1 MPDFFDNITDWLLS
15 QALGDD
21 DISVTLGGL
30 AKRLQDGGIPI
41 ARISMGRSVLHPV
54 IALIDLEWNSDTGH
68 VQLQTVP
75 RKSLTLEFLEGTPFG
90 DMAFDGI
97 DRIVADLKDPVDVN
111 RYDMFQKFAN
121 DGLTGYVAFVRQ
133 FGREQAVFSE
143 LSENI
148 RGANVSFA
156 TRRFSGFSQSD
167 IDGLARLVSALAFAF
182 VSTMTDFSPKECWKH
197 ISAVSLANRC
207 WA

>member
-1 MPDFFDNITDWLLS
+1 MPDLFDNITDWLLN

-54 IALIDLEWNSDTGH
+54 IALINLEWSSDTGH
-68 VQLQTVP
+68 VQLQTVS
-75 RKSLTLEFLEGTPFG
+75 RKSVTPELLEGTPFG
-90 DMAFDGI
+90 DMAFDRL
-97 DRIVADLKDPVDVN
+97 DRIVADLKDPDDVN

-121 DGLTGYVAFVRQ
+121 DGLTGYVAFVRH
-133 FGREQAVFSE
+133 FGREQTIFSAIAE
-143 LSENI
+143 KF

-156 TRRFSGFSQSD
+156 TRRFAGFSQSD
-167 IDGLARLVSALAFAF
+167 IDGLEPLVSAL
-182 VSTMTDFSPKECWKH
+182 
-197 ISAVSLANRC
+197 
-207 WA
+207 